1 MADRFD
7 VVTLRIEDECPIVAR
22 MVPRAKPRTAVV
34 MPTRRHG
41 RLMEGINS
49 GALIGSKRDM
59 EGLTWLA
66 LADPEL
72 RLAPPPEP
80 RHRDAGFHDK
90 LVTQRQEGF
99 RVKALA
105 LLEIRYGN
113 TYVIQHCSHL
123 PRPQGRTDIRQAEYP
138 RDAPLRN
145 GDLSRTLH
153 F

>member
-7 VVTLRIEDECPIVAR
+7 VVALRIEDLGSIVAR
-22 MVPRAKPRTAVV
+22 MVLGSRPRTAVV
-34 MPTRRHG
+34 APTRRHG

-49 GALIGSKRDM
+49 GAVICSKRDV
-59 EGLTWLA
+59 ESLSWLA
-66 LADPEL
+66 VADPEL

-80 RHRDAGFHDK
+80 RHRDAGFHDQ
-90 LVTQRQEGF
+90 LVTQRGEGF
-99 RVKALA
+99 CVEALA
-105 LLEIRYGN
+105 PLEIRYGN

-145 GDLSRTLH
+145 GELSMTLL